1 MSDVSLKIIFASLF
15 LAAGTAA
22 FLAMMAVMG
31 KPEKPAGTGN
41 LRKAHKILGYAAITL
56 LVPLAYIGSGFVREM
71 GDGLSTRGVFH
82 LVLAEALAAVL
93 VLKILVVR
101 FFRGFQK
108 HAPALGMTIFALALV
123 IYFLTVGFVFLQ
135 HPGG

>member
-56 LVPLAYIGSGFVREM
+56 LVPLAYIGSGFVREI

-135 HPGG
+135 HSGG

>member
-22 FLAMMAVMG
+22 FLTMMAVMG
-31 KPEKPAGTGN
+31 KPEKPAGAGN

-56 LVPLAYIGSGFVREM
+56 LVPLAYIGAGFVREM

-101 FFRGFQK
+101 FFRGFLK
-108 HAPALGMTIFALALV
+108 HAPALGMTIFALTLV

-135 HPGG
+135 RPGG